1 MTQGHRRRR
10 AGSALVQGP
19 GDPRGLLAATSSL
32 CLFPLRPL
40 HGDVR
45 AEVLRLEA
53 AVSLSIATGTA
64 LLPQPRWWPALGS
77 AVGGRRCHSDRT
89 AQCRLIK
96 GPGGAICGL
105 PLPTCDG
112 AVG

>member
-1 MTQGHRRRR
+1 MTQASAKAGGLCTRPGARR
-10 AGSALVQGP
+10 P
-19 GDPRGLLAATSSL
+19 PRPPVSLSL
-32 CLFPLRPL
+32 CLFPLRLL

-64 LLPQPRWWPALGS
+64 LLPQPRRRPALGS
-77 AVGGRRCHSDRT
+77 AVGGRRCHSGRT
-89 AQCRLIK
+89 AQCRLNK

-112 AVG
+112 AVE